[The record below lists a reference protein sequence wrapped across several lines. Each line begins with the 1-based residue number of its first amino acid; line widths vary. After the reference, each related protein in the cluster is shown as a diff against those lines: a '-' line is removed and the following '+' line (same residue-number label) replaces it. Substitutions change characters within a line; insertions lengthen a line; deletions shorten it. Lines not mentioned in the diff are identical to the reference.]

1 MAEYSEVTG
10 VSRSIA
16 KGRAKYHRAL
26 LKAFARHLLHEAVD
40 VQRLIAPTRD
50 LSARRTGFD
59 VPQAQADGLNVLQ
72 AQLERYLVSPGIPDR
87 GQTLSAEVEP
97 PAAEIVDGIWRL
109 GSLRLRHA
117 DRAYPSTGDEDL
129 PELCQRADARLTI
142 ALPRTQDGPW
152 ASSMFIGREP

>member
-59 VPQAQADGLNVLQ
+59 VPQAQADGLNVVGNP
-72 AQLERYLVSPGIPDR
+72 RR
-87 GQTLSAEVEP
+87 H
-97 PAAEIVDGIWRL
+97 EI
-109 GSLRLRHA
+109 A
-117 DRAYPSTGDEDL
+117 F
-129 PELCQRADARLTI
+129 ELCLQRD
-142 ALPRTQDGPW
+142 
-152 ASSMFIGREP
+152 